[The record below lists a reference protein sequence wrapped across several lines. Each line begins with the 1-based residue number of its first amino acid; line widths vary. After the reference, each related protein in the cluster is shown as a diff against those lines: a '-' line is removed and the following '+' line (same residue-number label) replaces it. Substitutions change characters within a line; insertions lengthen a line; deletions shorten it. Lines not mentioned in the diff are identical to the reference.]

1 VTEVAPALL
10 DDIAAAVEAGSVIP
24 AGEAARLVEVHGL
37 VSVEALALAALPV
50 AAELARA
57 PISSYRVAAVGIE
70 AELGD
75 LVLGGNVE
83 FPGTELTTT
92 VHAEGFVSLRARRRG
107 RALATLA
114 VRSARPCAHCRQT
127 LAEAASADGLALIG
141 LEGHR
146 VSLDDL
152 YPLAFRPAAL
162 GVTPDEPGARSWAG
176 VIVAA
181 TGDAPGAVGEA
192 LLDAGERAHAPYSG
206 APSAVALETRD
217 GRILSAG
224 CVESVAFN
232 PSITAMQ
239 AALVELVAAR
249 VETADVTDAWLA
261 RTPGGAVDPEPGFRA
276 LAAAALPT
284 AAVHVVDWRVARR

>member
-1 VTEVAPALL
+1 VTEVASALVGE
-10 DDIAAAVEAGSVIP
+10 IAAAVDGESAIP
-24 AGEAARLVEVHGL
+24 AAAARRLVADHDL
-37 VSVEALALAALPV
+37 QSVEALALATLPV
-50 AAELARA
+50 AAELARP

-70 AELGD
+70 AASGD

-114 VRSARPCAHCRQT
+114 VRTARPCAHCRQT
-127 LAEAASADGLALIG
+127 LAESASADGLALID

-162 GVTPDEPGARSWAG
+162 GVTGDEPSARSWAG

-181 TGDAPGAVGEA
+181 SGDAPAAVGDA
-192 LLDAGERAHAPYSG
+192 LLDAGERAHPPYSS
-206 APSAVALETRD
+206 APSAVALRTRD

-239 AALVELVAAR
+239 AALVELIAAR
-249 VETADVTDAWLA
+249 IDEAAVTDAWLA
-261 RTPGGAVDPEPGFRA
+261 RAPGGSVDPEPGFRA
-276 LAAAALPT
+276 LAGAVLPE
-284 AAVHVVDWRVARR
+284 AAVHVVDWRFARR